1 VNGKKCS
8 QLKNSTNK
16 LSNHQKLT
24 IARLRR
30 VVSKTHDEE
39 AGVKSIQRRLAGW
52 KDFRSNIALLFLAIV
67 SGFAGLYVFFPV

>member
-1 VNGKKCS
+1 MNGKKCS
-8 QLKNSTNK
+8 QQKNSTNK

-39 AGVKSIQRRLAGW
+39 AGVKSIQLRLAGW
-52 KDFRSNIALLFLAIV
+52 KDFRSNITLLFLAIV